1 MEVMLAE
8 TRGEKYYCRVTR
20 AMAQASG
27 EIVIDAPEG
36 TSTAPMVALAAA
48 TEEGDG
54 AGAPRPPVAAPFDAE
69 TEDGAPAPLPASSPA
84 APLVLGVRM
93 FLHGSQ
99 QHLAAY
105 DLSRLS
111 EVTDTGASGA
121 SGTLA
126 QIVDCYRPSPFY
138 VGGLDAVGAPAR
150 DAFASTRTRA
160 YPSVAGGARER
171 VRAAAARADAA
182 ARSPPASGRVAR
194 RSRSACWPRATPPRP
209 SSTRSARSRSSTATP
224 CASPTRPSTPGPR
237 EGDSASL
244 RRGRAARVPE
254 IASPR
259 RERSEG

>member
-1 MEVMLAE
+1 
-8 TRGEKYYCRVTR
+8 
-20 AMAQASG
+20 MAQASG

-54 AGAPRPPVAAPFDAE
+54 AGAPRPPVAAPFDAK

-84 APLVLGVRM
+84 APLILGVRM

-121 SGTLA
+121 PGTLA

-160 YPSVAGGARER
+160 YPSVAGGRER

-182 ARSPPASGRVAR
+182 ARGLRRRDASLVGRGRPAGRGRRRRAR
-194 RSRSACWPRATPPRP
+194 RLRAPHVHGRP
-209 SSTRSARSRSSTATP
+209 QRHRAPLQRGR
-224 CASPTRPSTPGPR
+224 R
-237 EGDSASL
+237 
-244 RRGRAARVPE
+244 RRGRARV
-254 IASPR
+254 IPR
-259 RERSEG
+259 RSDAGAPRAFRK

>member
-1 MEVMLAE
+1 
-8 TRGEKYYCRVTR
+8 
-20 AMAQASG
+20 MAQASG
-27 EIVIDAPEG
+27 EIIIEGPEG

-54 AGAPRPPVAAPFDAE
+54 AGAPRPPVAAPSDAKP
-69 TEDGAPAPLPASSPA
+69 EDGAPAPPASSPA
-84 APLVLGVRM
+84 AKPLPLVLGVRM

-121 SGTLA
+121 PGTLA

-160 YPSVAGGARER
+160 YPSVDGGART
-171 VRAAAARADAA
+171 
-182 ARSPPASGRVAR
+182 RSSDGRSRGRGGAFASGVGTR
-194 RSRSACWPRATPPRP
+194 RS
-209 SSTRSARSRSSTATP
+209 
-224 CASPTRPSTPGPR
+224 
-237 EGDSASL
+237 
-244 RRGRAARVPE
+244 
-254 IASPR
+254 
-259 RERSEG
+259 

>member
-1 MEVMLAE
+1 
-8 TRGEKYYCRVTR
+8 
-20 AMAQASG
+20 MAQASG
-27 EIVIDAPEG
+27 EIIIEGPEG

-54 AGAPRPPVAAPFDAE
+54 AGAPRPPVAAPSDAKP
-69 TEDGAPAPLPASSPA
+69 EDGAPASSPA
-84 APLVLGVRM
+84 AKPLPLVLGVRM

-121 SGTLA
+121 PGTLA

-160 YPSVAGGARER
+160 YPPVDGGGANAFER
-171 VRAAAARADAA
+171 RPLARTRRRAA
-182 ARSPPASGRVAR
+182 SGVGTR
-194 RSRSACWPRATPPRP
+194 RS
-209 SSTRSARSRSSTATP
+209 
-224 CASPTRPSTPGPR
+224 
-237 EGDSASL
+237 
-244 RRGRAARVPE
+244 
-254 IASPR
+254 
-259 RERSEG
+259 